1 VSKAKDYVDLGEVTI
16 ERVTAKAV
24 LIKRGDNDHW
34 VPLSIL
40 ESDTQTRVITKSKG
54 KLESFEV
61 QDWFVE
67 KEEIEV

>member
-1 VSKAKDYVDLGEVTI
+1 MPEKQAT
-16 ERVTAKAV
+16 RTATAKAV
-24 LIKRGDNDHW
+24 LIKRGSGEHW

-40 ESDTQTRVITKSKG
+40 ESDTATRVLAKAQ
-54 KLESFEV
+54 KLDCFEV